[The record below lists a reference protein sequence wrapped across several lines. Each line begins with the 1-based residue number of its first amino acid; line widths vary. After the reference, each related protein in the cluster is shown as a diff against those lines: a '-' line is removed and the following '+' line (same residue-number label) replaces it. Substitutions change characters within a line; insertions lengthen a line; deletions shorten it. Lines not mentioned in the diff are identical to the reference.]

1 MSVTPGS
8 GLTEKFDV
16 FLSYSR
22 KDVDFAS
29 KLEKALRSY
38 TPPKD
43 LPVPHRHLS
52 VFRDVSDMLG
62 VELTEALDDKLR
74 HTSKLVVLCS
84 PDARTSP
91 YVNKEIDF
99 FAGLRGPGHIIPVL
113 VRGIPNNEARPGQ
126 EPEMAFPEALIRV
139 LPVPLAAEFRGFRPS
154 KDRIGRHAY
163 EQSWY
168 KALAD
173 LYSDYGVTR
182 AQIEQREKR
191 RRARLRAIAT
201 TVTGVVIVMLL
212 ALTVWALVERREAI
226 RQRNDAV
233 SRQLAQQSN
242 DLVVESPDTAL
253 LLAAAADRNA
263 PTIEARLSL
272 ESSFLARPRLR
283 RFLWGHTGDISQ
295 IAFSPDG
302 RALASVGR
310 DDNRLVVSDV
320 STGATRFNIVA
331 HPAAVQQVAFSP
343 DGQKVISAGK
353 DGSIRIWNAQDGT
366 QVLSFGEPR
375 DGDFLETFALSPDG
389 LRVVS
394 AHWDGSIKVWNV
406 PTGVKLASV
415 DPHQGRV
422 TAVAFSNDGK
432 TIASGSDD
440 GTAALWDGSD
450 DHHPMIL
457 TGHDRGVHHVV
468 LNSDG
473 TVLAA
478 AHGAGLVNLWS
489 VESGR
494 LLETLRSTAPGHD
507 AAEGVSLAFAPDGKT
522 IALAGA
528 LTEAISVWDLSTSP
542 PQERVVPTGS
552 KFGVH
557 AVAFNHAGGMF
568 AAVAGAGVM
577 RLWET
582 AHWVLAEGSDGGTNC
597 LVFSPDDTLLATCGR
612 NRAALWNVNEPD
624 LIAALQSH
632 QEPVGTIRFSPDG
645 TYLAS
650 ASLDRDI
657 SVWSVSVRRP
667 VASYEIPKSP
677 SADLEPVTHGRELR
691 VFAFSPDGRTI
702 ATGGR
707 QGQSFGERGHRG
719 DLLLWNF
726 AGDRGAITLEGHR
739 SGIAA
744 LAFSP
749 DGRQLAVA
757 DGSSVRLWDLAT
769 RTARMLRET
778 GGALCLAFDRAGARL
793 AAGAGD
799 DVLVWDLRAIA
810 QQAQPPLVTFRG
822 HERPVRQVLFS
833 PDGHTLLS
841 SSFDGTVRIWD
852 ASRGDNNTP
861 LAVARHSADIN
872 SLDMSADGHIIAT
885 ASRDQTV
892 GLWDTK
898 TGALLHRLTGHNSEV
913 ESVAFTHDG
922 AILASAA
929 QDGSTILWDVKT
941 GRKKLALR
949 RSATI
954 VAFSPTGPLL
964 ATAGRPA
971 NRVTL
976 WNMSIDTWA
985 DRACSIA
992 NRNLTCEEWRQY
1004 VPDSPYQLVCP
1015 RLPSPRDC
1023 AEGK

>member
-1 MSVTPGS
+1 MESQGASTNALSTSVTPAS

-22 KDVDFAS
+22 KDVDFAGR
-29 KLEKALRSY
+29 LEKALRSY

-52 VFRDVSDMLG
+52 VFRDVTDMLG

-84 PDARTSP
+84 PDARMSP
-91 YVNKEIDF
+91 YVNREIDF
-99 FAGLRGPGHIIPVL
+99 FAGLRGPEHIIPVL
-113 VRGIPNNEARPGQ
+113 VRGVPNNEARPGQ
-126 EPEMAFPEALIRV
+126 EPEMAFPEALIKV
-139 LPVPLAAEFRGFRPS
+139 LPIPLAAEFRGFRPS
-154 KDRIGRHAY
+154 KDRIERHGY

-191 RRARLRAIAT
+191 RRARRRAIAT
-201 TVTGVVIVMLL
+201 TVTGAVMVMLL
-212 ALTVWALVERREAI
+212 SLTVWALVEKREAI

-233 SRQLAQQSN
+233 SRQLAHQSN
-242 DLVVESPDTAL
+242 DLVAESPDTAL

-283 RFLWGHTGDISQ
+283 RFLWGHTGDIAK

-302 RALASVGR
+302 LALASVGQ
-310 DDNRLVVSDV
+310 DDKRLVVSDV

-331 HPAAVQQVAFSP
+331 HPDAVQQVAFSP
-343 DGQKVISAGK
+343 DGQQVISAGK
-353 DGSIRIWNAQDGT
+353 DGSIRVWNAQNGG

-375 DGDFLETFALSPDG
+375 DGDFLKTFALSPDG
-389 LRVVS
+389 LRLVS

-406 PTGVKLASV
+406 ATGVKLASV
-415 DPHQGRV
+415 DPHQGIV
-422 TAVAFSNDGK
+422 AAIAFSSDGK
-432 TIASGSDD
+432 TIASGSFD

-450 DHHPMIL
+450 EHHPMIL
-457 TGHDRGVHHVV
+457 TGHDRGVHDVV
-468 LNSDG
+468 FNNDG
-473 TVLAA
+473 TVLAV

-489 VESGR
+489 VQSGR
-494 LLETLRSTAPGHD
+494 LLDTLRSDAPGHD
-507 AAEGVSLAFAPDGKT
+507 ASEQASLAFAPDGKA

-542 PQERVVPTGS
+542 PPQRAVPTGS
-552 KFGVH
+552 RFGVH
-557 AVAFNHAGGMF
+557 AVAFNHAGGVF
-568 AAVAGAGVM
+568 AAVAGDGVV

-582 AHWVLAEGSDGGTNC
+582 AHWVLVEGSNGGTNC
-597 LVFSPDDTLLATCGR
+597 LAFSPDDALLATCGR
-612 NRAALWNVNEPD
+612 DRAALWDVNEPD

-632 QEPVGTIRFSPDG
+632 QEPVGAIRFSPDG

-650 ASLDRDI
+650 ASQDRDI
-657 SVWSVSVRRP
+657 SVWNVSTRRQ

-677 SADLEPVTHGRELR
+677 SVDLEPVTHGRELR
-691 VFAFSPDGRTI
+691 VFAFSPDGKAI

-707 QGQSFGERGHRG
+707 QGQSFGEGGRRG

-726 AGDRGAITLEGHR
+726 AGDRNATPLDGHR

-769 RTARMLRET
+769 RTARMLRES

-793 AAGAGD
+793 QFRRHSS
-799 DVLVWDLRAIA
+799 DLGHKPWRHQHAYRDRPSFRGH
-810 QQAQPPLVTFRG
+810 QQRG
-822 HERPVRQVLFS
+822 HERRRSHHCHRQPR
-833 PDGHTLLS
+833 PDRWALGRRDWRHPS
-841 SSFDGTVRIWD
+841 SS
-852 ASRGDNNTP
+852 
-861 LAVARHSADIN
+861 
-872 SLDMSADGHIIAT
+872 
-885 ASRDQTV
+885 
-892 GLWDTK
+892 
-898 TGALLHRLTGHNSEV
+898 
-913 ESVAFTHDG
+913 
-922 AILASAA
+922 
-929 QDGSTILWDVKT
+929 DGSSQR
-941 GRKKLALR
+941 GRERGLHPRWKDPCVG
-949 RSATI
+949 RS
-954 VAFSPTGPLL
+954 
-964 ATAGRPA
+964 GR
-971 NRVTL
+971 
-976 WNMSIDTWA
+976 
-985 DRACSIA
+985 
-992 NRNLTCEEWRQY
+992 
-1004 VPDSPYQLVCP
+1004 
-1015 RLPSPRDC
+1015 
-1023 AEGK
+1023 